1 MGGPRL
7 LGDVSAGGGAVKDR
21 ADAILRPEQAHYLER
36 LLPPRDAILKAIEA
50 RAAERDVPISDP
62 EVGRLL
68 EILARSAQ
76 PTGRPPRFLEIG
88 TAIGYG
94 TLCLLRGSEQARVV
108 SIDPDRE
115 RLAEAREFLA
125 QAGAVERVELMNG
138 PALAVLPSLAGPFDL
153 VYIDALKTEY
163 RRYLDLALPLL
174 EVGGFVV
181 VDNLLWKGTI
191 AEPEE
196 VETPE
201 ARAIGQFNVYLM
213 SHPQLRALLLPLGD
227 GVGIAVKTKK
237 LIREMGGPF

>member
-1 MGGPRL
+1 M
-7 LGDVSAGGGAVKDR
+7 KDR
-21 ADAILRPEQAHYLER
+21 ADAILRPDQARYLER
-36 LLPPRDAILKAIEA
+36 LLPPRDAVMRAMEE

-68 EILARSAQ
+68 EILAKSLR
-76 PTGRPPRFLEIG
+76 PPGRPARCLEIG

-94 TLCLLRGSEQARVV
+94 TLCLLRGADQGSVV
-108 SIDPDRE
+108 SIDPDGA
-115 RLAEAREFLA
+115 RLAEARDFLTR
-125 QAGAVERVELMNG
+125 AGVADRVQLLEG
-138 PALAVLPSLAGPFDL
+138 PALQILPTLAAPFDL

-174 EVGGFVV
+174 EVGGLVV

-213 SHPQLRALLLPLGD
+213 SHPQLRALVLPLGD
-227 GVGIAVKTKK
+227 GVGLAVKTKK
-237 LIREMGGPF
+237 LIRELGGPF